1 MSKKVVLKAVGL
13 CRDFHGFTAVNNVS
27 LDIYDGDI
35 HAVIGPNGAGKT
47 TFFNLLTGFLPPTS
61 GSIYFK
67 DQNVTG
73 KKPEDI
79 ANIGIVRSFQI
90 SSVFTDLTVLENVK
104 ISLQRKEKNPLG
116 FIKSN
121 KVLDKYNEEA
131 MEIIQSVRL
140 ENETYKLASSLAYGQ
155 KRALE
160 LATSIALNPSLI
172 LLDEPTQGMGHED
185 VDHVM
190 KLVKNISKNRTIVM
204 VEHNMKVVSGV
215 CDRVTVLNRGKEIIT
230 DSYEVVSKNDD
241 VLEAYIGKKKNN

>member
-104 ISLQRKEKNPLG
+104 ISLQRKEKNPLS

-121 KVLDKYNEEA
+121 KVLDKYNDEA

-190 KLVKNISKNRTIVM
+190 ELVKNISKNRTIVM

-215 CDRVTVLNRGKEIIT
+215 CNRVTVLNRGKEIIT